1 MQKLIII
8 DKNISYIHTIFTN
21 ISKTINNIKLYN
33 FYLNDN
39 ENLRNLIYNKE
50 IDIIIINAENIGID
64 IIEFIDKNNIEIYNK
79 SIILLYDNILTIK
92 KLLKHDYEK
101 YIFKCV
107 KISNNIEYLLNILLK
122 ITFIKENNFEEI
134 VITNTIERNL
144 RKIGYDLNDIGTK
157 YLVDGIKYLYK
168 NDIKEFKLNNIY
180 LMLSKKYNK
189 SLNTIQGDI
198 TTATKK
204 MRKHCNKKVIL
215 EYFNY
220 LELIKMPTIK
230 EIISVV
236 NENI

>member
-1 MQKLIII
+1 MMNNNK
-8 DKNISYIHTIFTN
+8 
-21 ISKTINNIKLYN
+21 SKTDS
-33 FYLNDN
+33 F
-39 ENLRNLIYNKE
+39 NKE
-50 IDIIIINAENIGID
+50 RVNAFMDYINETFGQTYYSYL
-64 IIEFIDKNNIEIYNK
+64 IEE
-79 SIILLYDNILTIK
+79 
-92 KLLKHDYEK
+92 
-101 YIFKCV
+101 V
-107 KISNNIEYLLNILLK
+107 
-122 ITFIKENNFEEI
+122 FEEQQ
-134 VITNTIERNL
+134 
-144 RKIGYDLNDIGTK
+144 KLNDIRTK

-220 LELIKMPTIK
+220 LELIKMPTIR